1 MKDTGSTTNKRN
13 QHGETPMKR
22 YAVHL
27 DEATAEY
34 YRLVGG
40 GNRSAGMRNI
50 ARLTRGMI
58 FNSEV
63 NNPATWDALPTVDA
77 EPDQS
82 SREP

>member
-1 MKDTGSTTNKRN
+1 MKDTTNKRN

-27 DEATAEY
+27 DEATAAY
-34 YRLVGG
+34 YKTQGH

-58 FNSEV
+58 FNSVV
-63 NNPATWDALPTVDA
+63 NDPATWDAAPVIDA
-77 EPDQS
+77 PVDQS